1 MSNKIIIEG
10 EPQEVTEIREK
21 ILTEFADLQFDEGP
35 HVYTLNGVELPSVS
49 HVTHQFANEFDA
61 ELQATLYAEKHGETK
76 EYWLDQWKYKNL
88 MATTTGTL
96 VHSFGESYGWMV
108 NGHPELIT
116 PENKCKYIPE
126 KNWLIPTRKKEES
139 VIAFYKDLDPNL
151 HFVLA
156 ETKVYTGKNK
166 ELTNLKQDYAGTFDI
181 LFYYKDP
188 HNAASSGL
196 IVYDFKG
203 LPLDTPIATP
213 DGWKTMGTINEGDFV
228 FDKNGKP
235 TKVMNVSQIHHN
247 PCYKIKFD
255 NGDEIVA
262 DCDHRWEISFARK
275 KMIKGA
281 MHLAFERKV
290 MTTEEVSRYLSTI
303 DKRTSYNI
311 PKIEINQPIECEK
324 KELPIDPYVFG
335 CWLGDG
341 NKADGKI
348 TNMYKE
354 LWEEIERRGYEIGKD
369 VSKGGAGKAQT
380 RTVFGLTSAL
390 RKLGCLKN
398 KHIPDIF
405 MFSSYEQRLDILRG
419 LMDTDGYYNKVRN
432 RFVISTTQDWQADYT
447 YRLLASL
454 GIKATKIKAKS
465 KCTNCKRLKDGVFDR
480 FDITFATDINPFLI
494 RKIDIK
500 GVKDGKRLFRNI
512 ISVEKTDTVE
522 TKCIEVA
529 SETHTF
535 CCGYNMLVTH
545 NTNKELQKEYS
556 RINNRTLK
564 PPFVDLYD
572 EPLSLYTLQLS
583 AYQLPLEDIGL
594 KVIAR
599 RVIWLKDDGTY
610 DIFRLRDVTKVLR
623 ETL

>member
-96 VHSFGESYGWMV
+96 VHSFGESYGWMT

-116 PENKCKYIPE
+116 PENRCKYIPE
-126 KNWLIPTRKKEES
+126 KNWLIPTRKKEEA
-139 VIAFYKDLDPNL
+139 VINFYKDLDPNL

-196 IVYDFKG
+196 IIWDFK
-203 LPLDTPIATP
+203 
-213 DGWKTMGTINEGDFV
+213 
-228 FDKNGKP
+228 
-235 TKVMNVSQIHHN
+235 
-247 PCYKIKFD
+247 
-255 NGDEIVA
+255 
-262 DCDHRWEISFARK
+262 
-275 KMIKGA
+275 
-281 MHLAFERKV
+281 
-290 MTTEEVSRYLSTI
+290 
-303 DKRTSYNI
+303 
-311 PKIEINQPIECEK
+311 
-324 KELPIDPYVFG
+324 
-335 CWLGDG
+335 
-341 NKADGKI
+341 
-348 TNMYKE
+348 
-354 LWEEIERRGYEIGKD
+354 
-369 VSKGGAGKAQT
+369 
-380 RTVFGLTSAL
+380 
-390 RKLGCLKN
+390 
-398 KHIPDIF
+398 
-405 MFSSYEQRLDILRG
+405 
-419 LMDTDGYYNKVRN
+419 
-432 RFVISTTQDWQADYT
+432 
-447 YRLLASL
+447 
-454 GIKATKIKAKS
+454 
-465 KCTNCKRLKDGVFDR
+465 
-480 FDITFATDINPFLI
+480 
-494 RKIDIK
+494 
-500 GVKDGKRLFRNI
+500 
-512 ISVEKTDTVE
+512 
-522 TKCIEVA
+522 
-529 SETHTF
+529 
-535 CCGYNMLVTH
+535 
-545 NTNKELQKEYS
+545 TNKELQKEYS
-556 RINNRTLK
+556 RINNRVLK

-610 DIFRLRDVTKVLR
+610 EIYRLRDVTKVLR